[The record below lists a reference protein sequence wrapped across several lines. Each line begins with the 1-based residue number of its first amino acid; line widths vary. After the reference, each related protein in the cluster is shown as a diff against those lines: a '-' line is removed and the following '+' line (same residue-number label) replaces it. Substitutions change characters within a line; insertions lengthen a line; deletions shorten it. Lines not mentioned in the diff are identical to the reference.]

1 MSEENKQ
8 PEIGEVLATV
18 MQMVQYYLNHI
29 NYEMLRILCD
39 TGYCNQYVNMCV
51 ICKQKEQAQMEMAQ
65 KGDEEE

>member
-1 MSEENKQ
+1 
-8 PEIGEVLATV
+8 

-51 ICKQKEQAQMEMAQ
+51 ICKQKEQELMETAQ